1 MKKIMFNDRFL
12 LTEAVLQGRKTQ
24 TRRIIKPKK
33 NNFFLDMLSDEN
45 YMKHTGTLSYDDEF
59 GEFRIDDAYAAYTYK
74 PLYKVGE
81 VVAVAQR
88 YSVVLHEYLTNN
100 DHPKLYQSFIQLY
113 LNESICPLLKRSKGW
128 RNKMFIEPDLM
139 PHQVLITD
147 VRVQRLQE
155 ITDEECVLEGIQKYD
170 KIGDIQR
177 YITPDRGLVSDDVKH
192 CYSWMIDKIS
202 GKGTWEM
209 NPFVFAYSFKLE
221 K

>member
-88 YSVVLHEYLTNN
+88 YSVVFDEYLADN
-100 DHPKLYQSFIQLY
+100 DHPELYEGISQRY
-113 LNESICPLLKRSKGW
+113 VGGSKGW
-128 RNKMFIEPDLM
+128 CNKMFIKPDLM

-155 ITDEECVLEGIQKYD
+155 ITDEECMLEGIQKYD
-170 KIGDIQR
+170 IIGDIQR
-177 YITPDRGLVSDDVKH
+177 YITSDGGLVSDDVKH

-202 GKGTWEM
+202 GKGTWDK